1 MIRSMT
7 GYGAA
12 SSESAAMRA
21 SVAIRSLNHRY
32 LEIASS
38 LSRRVASLEPEVKAL
53 VQSRVRR
60 GKVEVMI
67 RAAFV
72 DGGGDVVAA
81 SPQVVAGLVRALRE
95 IRSEH
100 GLAGEVAVADV
111 ARFPGA
117 LELVEAP
124 GGPGEAARSGLLG
137 LVARALDGL
146 EAMRVAEGVRLA
158 HELDE
163 RLSAIEAATC
173 RIEALSDGSRA
184 ARREALIE
192 KGRSLCGELG
202 LDDAR
207 LYQEIVRLVD
217 RNDVTE
223 ELVRLRSHLAQ
234 GRALLGAD
242 EPSGKRLDFLAQ
254 ELMREA
260 NTIGSKAASAPLVQ
274 EVVALKTDVE
284 RLREQVQNVE

>member
-1 MIRSMT
+1 MT

-12 SSESAAMRA
+12 SAETAAMRA

-32 LEIASS
+32 LEISSS

-60 GKVEVMI
+60 GKVEVVV

-81 SPQVVAGLVRALRE
+81 SPQVVAGLVRTLRE

-100 GLAGEVAVADV
+100 ALAGEVAVADV

-124 GGPGEAARSGLLG
+124 GGPGEAARRGLLG
-137 LVARALDGL
+137 LVAQALDGL
-146 EAMRVAEGVRLA
+146 ESMRVAEGARLA
-158 HELDE
+158 DELGQ
-163 RLSAIEAATC
+163 RISAIEAATC
-173 RIEALSDGSRA
+173 RIEALSDASRA
-184 ARREALIE
+184 ARREALVE
-192 KGRSLCGELG
+192 KARSLCAELG

-234 GRALLGAD
+234 ARALLGAD